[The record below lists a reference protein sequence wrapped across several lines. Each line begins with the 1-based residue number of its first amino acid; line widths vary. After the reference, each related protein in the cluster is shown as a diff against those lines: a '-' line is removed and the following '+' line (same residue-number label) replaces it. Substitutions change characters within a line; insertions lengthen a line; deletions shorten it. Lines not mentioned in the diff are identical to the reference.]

1 MKARI
6 TLTDEDLKEACSLLA
21 AKRGLAI
28 AGSISISHTP
38 SGADRP
44 WDPASTSI
52 SFEVEM
58 PELSFSQLK
67 KLGYEPDEK

>member
-1 MKARI
+1 MKTRI

-21 AKRGLAI
+21 AKKGLTI
-28 AGSISISHTP
+28 VGSISIDHTP
-38 SGADRP
+38 AGSDRP

-58 PELSFSQLK
+58 PDLKFAQLQ
-67 KLGYEPDEK
+67 KLGFGPIK